1 MGCWGKMGEFLLTKV
16 PSLVIHRLAVPVAV
30 DVDEDKGD
38 IWCGTVPDHASSQD
52 HCHLLQLPLEL
63 VLLITDQLDLN
74 SLYTL
79 THCCWLLH
87 RLLHAEVTTR
97 FRRTLAP
104 WANTPLLCAGD
115 EMYSN
120 PPGITTQIPKDFC
133 PDPEIEEEI
142 TPGKY
147 GNLTVFDVMQHIHP
161 INVLSPSASL
171 SLPTVNTVSY
181 TPYYNFNLRPPNHWR
196 SILKIKKYFPP
207 ERHWM
212 LRNHTTKEYVY
223 AHVLTSRDGTGGGLD
238 RPDAKDVWGYTLGTL
253 VVMNTCWSDSENTA
267 MFGLDVRGRWAGH
280 CFDIVEEARLLQD
293 MKAGE
298 VWVDVSYREYE
309 AMVHLF
315 KQNGWEEE

>member
-1 MGCWGKMGEFLLTKV
+1 
-16 PSLVIHRLAVPVAV
+16 
-30 DVDEDKGD
+30 
-38 IWCGTVPDHASSQD
+38 
-52 HCHLLQLPLEL
+52 
-63 VLLITDQLDLN
+63 
-74 SLYTL
+74 
-79 THCCWLLH
+79 
-87 RLLHAEVTTR
+87 
-97 FRRTLAP
+97 
-104 WANTPLLCAGD
+104 
-115 EMYSN
+115 
-120 PPGITTQIPKDFC
+120 
-133 PDPEIEEEI
+133 
-142 TPGKY
+142 
-147 GNLTVFDVMQHIHP
+147 
-161 INVLSPSASL
+161 
-171 SLPTVNTVSY
+171 
-181 TPYYNFNLRPPNHWR
+181 
-196 SILKIKKYFPP
+196 
-207 ERHWM
+207 M